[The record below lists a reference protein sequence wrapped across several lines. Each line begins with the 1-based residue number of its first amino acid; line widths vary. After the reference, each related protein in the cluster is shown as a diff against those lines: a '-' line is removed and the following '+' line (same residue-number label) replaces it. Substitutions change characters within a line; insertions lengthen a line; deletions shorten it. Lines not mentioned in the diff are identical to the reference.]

1 MIFRSFV
8 WSPIIY
14 RLSSDHIA
22 KGVGF
27 IYKFVCC
34 YMQSIE
40 EVSRYHFHKNM
51 TPRNGFVDLIRY
63 PIYFSLSLDKMG
75 K

>member
-14 RLSSDHIA
+14 RLSSDPIA

-27 IYKFVCC
+27 VHKFVFC

-40 EVSRYHFHKNM
+40 EV
-51 TPRNGFVDLIRY
+51 
-63 PIYFSLSLDKMG
+63 
-75 K
+75 

>member
-14 RLSSDHIA
+14 RLSSDPIA

-27 IYKFVCC
+27 MYKFLFC

-40 EVSRYHFHKNM
+40 EV
-51 TPRNGFVDLIRY
+51 G
-63 PIYFSLSLDKMG
+63 
-75 K
+75 

>member
-34 YMQSIE
+34 YMQSMEDHVIIFIKIWHLE
-40 EVSRYHFHKNM
+40 MV
-51 TPRNGFVDLIRY
+51 L
-63 PIYFSLSLDKMG
+63 
-75 K
+75 

>member
-14 RLSSDHIA
+14 RLSSDPTA

-27 IYKFVCC
+27 IYKFVFY
-34 YMQSIE
+34 YMQSME
-40 EVSRYHFHKNM
+40 
-51 TPRNGFVDLIRY
+51 GL
-63 PIYFSLSLDKMG
+63 G
-75 K
+75 